1 MIEKLRI
8 GIAPEIENQSYFDW
22 TNRKIEEIR
31 AGLTG
36 CPSISVE
43 VKDGWTWLVINT
55 APRPIDGDTF
65 TRTIQE
71 IERLGGA
78 KAVATEALRMINR
91 NLESKAVEEIE
102 NLGDIRRS
110 SLAKLA
116 RAVDKSPDS
125 YVMTQEEKNKLF
137 SDLTSNMKINQIIR
151 WIP

>member
-55 APRPIDGDTF
+55 APSPIDGDTL
-65 TRTIQE
+65 TRQIQE
-71 IERLGGA
+71 IERLGA
-78 KAVATEALRMINR
+78 KAVIAA
-91 NLESKAVEEIE
+91 
-102 NLGDIRRS
+102 
-110 SLAKLA
+110 SLALIKG
-116 RAVDKSPDS
+116 
-125 YVMTQEEKNKLF
+125 NF
-137 SDLTSNMKINQIIR
+137 SRTKDTENVALQPIKPELQ
-151 WIP
+151 P